1 MPVTV
6 KKIVLWRSEVE
17 NKPGV
22 LAGVLQPLVTA
33 GTDLQVLMG
42 YRHPGEPG
50 KAAVELYPVTGKKS
64 VAAAGAAGL
73 QASSIPTLLVEGDNK
88 PGLGAA
94 IARAMADAGVNLAF
108 LVAQVMGR
116 KYSAI
121 IGFETEEDARK
132 AAALIKRISAGK
144 KK

>member
-6 KKIVLWRSEVE
+6 KKIVLWRGEVE

-22 LAGVLQPLVTA
+22 LAGVLQPLATA
-33 GTDLQVLMG
+33 GADLQVLMG
-42 YRHPGEPG
+42 YRYPGEPG